1 MLVLL
6 LVQLHVS
13 PAYFIG
19 QIILQER
26 HVSRAAIGKLY
37 SNINDPRATQPP
49 ADIRTYDLNQN
60 QSYKSTLIYNYQ
72 RNITGPNHFIKNC
85 IQCGDVYAG
94 SI

>member
-49 ADIRTYDLNQN
+49 ADIDVRMISTRT
-60 QSYKSTLIYNYQ
+60 KV
-72 RNITGPNHFIKNC
+72 IK
-85 IQCGDVYAG
+85 AP
-94 SI
+94 